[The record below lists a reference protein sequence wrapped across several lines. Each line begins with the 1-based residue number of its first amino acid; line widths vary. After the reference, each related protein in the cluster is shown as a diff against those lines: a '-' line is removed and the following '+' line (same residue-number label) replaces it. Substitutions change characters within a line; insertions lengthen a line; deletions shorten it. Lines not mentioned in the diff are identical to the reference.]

1 MVRWMVEPTVATL
14 DHKLAALSEPT
25 MVVPRA
31 RWTAVQRVRTS
42 VVDSVAVW
50 AARMA
55 VRLDT
60 ERVVATVEST
70 VVLTVALTVPQWGR
84 RMVAS
89 MVQR

>member
-14 DHKLAALSEPT
+14 DHNLAALSEQT

-55 VRLDT
+55 VQSDT
-60 ERVVATVEST
+60 EMVVATVDST
-70 VVLTVALTVPQWGR
+70 VVLTVALMVLQWGR

-89 MVQR
+89 MVQQ